1 MMFPL
6 RSYSSQQ
13 DTGNALNAV
22 FKEKMKGWLG
32 LSRPPFHTVGI
43 LPFILGTYLAWRI
56 DGVFSPTIFILGVCA
71 VILILLSTYHAGEY
85 FDHEEDKI
93 SKKLFHSMFAG
104 GSGVIPAGIVSRKVP
119 LWTSIITF
127 ILAAAIGITLQ
138 FILKTGSYTVLL
150 GCLGAFPGFFYS
162 TRPIRLVERGVGEL
176 FIGFCYGW
184 LPVAS
189 GFYIQTGYI
198 NPIIHWMGVPIGLTI
213 FNVILL
219 NEFPDFIA
227 DSAVGKRNLL
237 VRMGKEKGEA
247 LYIAISVLA
256 WIAMFLSIAAGIPNK
271 AIYFYLP
278 ILILSAGIIVMIIL
292 RKHRNQK
299 TLEVLCGLNI
309 AVNLS
314 TTTTY
319 ILAYM

>member
-1 MMFPL
+1 MLTWQKAELHAIMKKL
-6 RSYSSQQ
+6 
-13 DTGNALNAV
+13 
-22 FKEKMKGWLG
+22 KGWIG

-43 LPFILGTYLAWRI
+43 LPFLLGSFLAWKLEGI
-56 DGVFSPTIFILGVCA
+56 FNNTVFSLGIIA
-71 VILILLSTYHAGEY
+71 VILIMLSTYHAGEY

-93 SKKLFHSMFAG
+93 SKQLFPSRFAG
-104 GSGVIPAGIVSRKVP
+104 GSGVIPAGTLSRQVP

-127 ILAAAIGITLQ
+127 MLASVIGITLQ
-138 FILKTGSYTVLL
+138 FYYRTGPYTLLL

-162 TRPIRLVERGVGEL
+162 TRPIRLVDKGYGEI

-189 GFYIQTGYI
+189 GFYIQLGYI
-198 NPIIHWMGVPIGLTI
+198 HPIIHWLWLPIGFTI

-227 DSAVGKRNLL
+227 DTSTGKKNLL
-237 VRMGKEKGEA
+237 VRLGKKNGVIV
-247 LYIAISVLA
+247 YISISVLA
-256 WIAMFLSIAAGIPNK
+256 WMTMTLSVMAGVSIK
-271 AIYFYLP
+271 ALYFYLP
-278 ILILSAGIIVMIIL
+278 VFVISVVLTVMML
-292 RKHRNQK
+292 QKMYENPK
-299 TLEVLCGLNI
+299 TLEIMCGLNI
-309 AVNLS
+309 LVNLG

>member
-1 MMFPL
+1 M
-6 RSYSSQQ
+6 
-13 DTGNALNAV
+13 GNELNAV
-22 FKEKMKGWLG
+22 LKEKIKGWFG
-32 LSRPPFHTVGI
+32 LSRPPFHTVGV
-43 LPFILGTYLAWRI
+43 LPFILGTFLAWKV
-56 DGVFSPTIFILGVCA
+56 DGVFSSTIFMLGVLA

-93 SKKLFHSMFAG
+93 SKKIFHSRFAG
-104 GSGVIPAGIVSRKVP
+104 GSGVIPAGVVSRKVP
-119 LWTSIITF
+119 LWTSLITF
-127 ILAAAIGITLQ
+127 ALAAAIGIFLQ
-138 FILKTGSYTVLL
+138 FVLKTGPYTLVL

-227 DSAVGKRNLL
+227 DSTVGKRNLL
-237 VRMGKEKGEA
+237 VRLGMQKGET
-247 LYIAISVLA
+247 LYITLSLLA
-256 WIAMFLSIAAGIPNK
+256 LMAMFLSVAAGVPGK

-278 ILILSAGIIVMIIL
+278 ILIISAGIIVMILL
-292 RKHRNQK
+292 RKHRDQK
-299 TLEVLCGLNI
+299 VLEILCGLNI
-309 AVNLS
+309 AVNLG

>member
-1 MMFPL
+1 M
-6 RSYSSQQ
+6 
-13 DTGNALNAV
+13 GNELNAV
-22 FKEKMKGWLG
+22 LKEKIKGWFG
-32 LSRPPFHTVGI
+32 LSRPPFHTVGV
-43 LPFILGTYLAWRI
+43 LPFILGTFLAWKV
-56 DGVFSPTIFILGVCA
+56 DGVFSSTIFMLGVLA

-93 SKKLFHSMFAG
+93 SKKIF
-104 GSGVIPAGIVSRKVP
+104 
-119 LWTSIITF
+119 
-127 ILAAAIGITLQ
+127 AAIGIFLQ
-138 FILKTGSYTVLL
+138 FVLKTGPYTLVL

-227 DSAVGKRNLL
+227 DSTVGKRNLL
-237 VRMGKEKGEA
+237 VRLGMQKGET
-247 LYIAISVLA
+247 LYITLSLLA
-256 WIAMFLSIAAGIPNK
+256 LMAMFLSVAAGVPGK

-278 ILILSAGIIVMIIL
+278 ILIISAGIIVMILL
-292 RKHRNQK
+292 RKHRDQK
-299 TLEVLCGLNI
+299 VLEILCGLNI
-309 AVNLS
+309 AVNLG

>member
-1 MMFPL
+1 MFPIC
-6 RSYSSQQ
+6 SCSPQQ
-13 DTGNALNAV
+13 DKEKIVTAV
-22 FKEKMKGWLG
+22 FREKIKGWIG
-32 LSRPPFHTVGI
+32 LSRPPFHTVGV
-43 LPFILGTYLAWRI
+43 LPFILGTFLAWKV
-56 DGVFSPTIFILGVCA
+56 DGVFSTTIFILGVCA

-93 SKKLFHSMFAG
+93 SKTIFHSMFSG

-119 LWTSIITF
+119 LWTSLITF
-127 ILAAAIGITLQ
+127 ALAATIGIILQ
-138 FILKTGSYTVLL
+138 FVLETGPYTLLL

-162 TRPIRLVERGVGEL
+162 TRPIRLVDRGVGEL
-176 FIGFCYGW
+176 CIGFCYGW

-198 NPIIHWMGVPIGLTI
+198 SSLIHWIGVPIGLTI

-219 NEFPDFIA
+219 NEFPDLIA

-237 VRMGKEKGEA
+237 VRLGKQKGEA

-256 WIAMFLSIAAGIPNK
+256 WIAMFLSVAAGIPGK
-271 AIYFYLP
+271 AVFFYLP
-278 ILILSAGIIVMIIL
+278 VLILSASIITMIL
-292 RKHRNQK
+292 LKKHRNQK
-299 TLEVLCGLNI
+299 ILEILCGLNI